1 MEVLLYIAF
10 AYYDWARQTELFN
23 NERAAPADERYRK
36 CIEHLELALKKSK
49 KKDVIIQYNLCKAK
63 LAAANC
69 VLQKLTRNIR
79 RTAQEVEDAITG
91 LEESLPKV
99 QEIMQWKL
107 EKKKIPISTNALQEF
122 ITHCRANLESAKS
135 HLAADREKEKEAET
149 VLSLQREEA
158 ESKMK
163 MREIELEAKEEEEKR
178 LQEERDR
185 KVRPFSIYF
194 YSIVLSFY
202 VLKPLFRFHHR

>member
-107 EKKKIPISTNALQEF
+107 EKKKIPISTYALQEF

-185 KVRPFSIYF
+185 KV
-194 YSIVLSFY
+194 
-202 VLKPLFRFHHR
+202 